1 MITLRK
7 FNLLSN
13 YIYFF
18 KVYNDLA
25 FIYIDIFIISKLFR
39 ILILIILIHLM
50 KLIKKLTTLK
60 YHGKEYTTNLS
71 KWRQKKTLLT
81 LKCAGTVKS
90 AKPAQ

>member
-50 KLIKKLTTLK
+50 KLK
-60 YHGKEYTTNLS
+60 N
-71 KWRQKKTLLT
+71 
-81 LKCAGTVKS
+81 
-90 AKPAQ
+90 